1 MKVKGRRKHVPS
13 FDESVD
19 SRALR
24 EESSKRL
31 PGDWDCPA
39 CNVHNFMRNVECFKC
54 RCPRPLDTDVKAEVP
69 PKYPTFVREPAI
81 VDTTS
86 YEDLIPK
93 EDFQGLDSV
102 DSIDVKRPI
111 LRPNVADL
119 FNSEDEDESSKK

>member
-39 CNVHNFMRNVECFKC
+39 CNAHNFMRNIECFKC
-54 RCPRPLDTDVKAEVP
+54 RCPRPLDTDVKAET
-69 PKYPTFVREPAI
+69 PKYPTFVREPI
-81 VDTTS
+81 DTS

-93 EDFQGLDSV
+93 EEQSFDPV
-102 DSIDVKRPI
+102 DSSDVGDRKRPK

-119 FNSEDEDESSKK
+119 FNSEDDDSSNKKE